1 MKTFDLLEG
10 LQSYQRVSDEMDV
23 ARFAAAL
30 LASLAAAYAAAGLYR
45 LFYESRGTGSQ
56 VSRAFPLLA
65 LAITTLFICIQV
77 SIPLSLG
84 LLGSLSIIRFRTP
97 IKEPE
102 EVGFIML
109 VIAASIAAATFMF
122 GFMAILF
129 ALALLS
135 LLLTR
140 RLRAMGFLRRAGML
154 VIHLP
159 HPDGGATERLMAA
172 LDRHL
177 RNSRVESST
186 ARAGTTSLH
195 VTFSGLRTT
204 VLDLQTD
211 LRQSVAPESINIFLD
226 RPGGLH

>member
-1 MKTFDLLEG
+1 
-10 LQSYQRVSDEMDV
+10 
-23 ARFAAAL
+23 
-30 LASLAAAYAAAGLYR
+30 
-45 LFYESRGTGSQ
+45 
-56 VSRAFPLLA
+56 
-65 LAITTLFICIQV
+65 
-77 SIPLSLG
+77 
-84 LLGSLSIIRFRTP
+84 
-97 IKEPE
+97 
-102 EVGFIML
+102 
-109 VIAASIAAATFMF
+109 MF